1 MKKHSSK
8 ALRPVSRKFYTYIS
22 DRVRESMSLT
32 GREDAADE
40 AMTCID
46 RYLTDGSVPSDD
58 ADPAVRLTFTLL
70 RPEIDKAIGRSSR
83 ARKRHRATEMSPEK
97 SNTKATYP
105 AEPHSINTN
114 PAADSFHNTTTED
127 EEESAKPFVPRNRRE
142 RRLYEQELRRATKRL
157 TRRLVKSAYA
167 DYGLSIVTA

>member
-1 MKKHSSK
+1 
-8 ALRPVSRKFYTYIS
+8 
-22 DRVRESMSLT
+22 MSLT

-58 ADPAVRLTFTLL
+58 ADPAVRLTFALL
-70 RPEIDKAIGRSSR
+70 RPEIDKAIERSSR
-83 ARKRHRATEMSPEK
+83 ARKHRRATEKSPEK
-97 SNTKATYP
+97 SNAKATYP
-105 AEPHSINTN
+105 AESSSINTN

-142 RRLYEQELRRATKRL
+142 RRLYEQELRRAAKRL
-157 TRRLVKSAYA
+157 TRHLVKSAYA

>member
-8 ALRPVSRKFYTYIS
+8 TLRPVSRKFYTYIS

-32 GREDAADE
+32 GREDAADK

-58 ADPAVRLTFTLL
+58 ADPAVRLTFALL

-83 ARKRHRATEMSPEK
+83 ARTRCRAAEKSPEK
-97 SNTKATYP
+97 SSVKTTDP
-105 AEPHSINTN
+105 AEPRSINTD
-114 PAADSFHNTTTED
+114 PTADSNPETATED

-142 RRLYEQELRRATKRL
+142 RRLYEQELRRTAKRL
-157 TRRLVKSAYA
+157 TRHLVKSAYA

>member
-1 MKKHSSK
+1 MKKHVSK

-22 DRVRESMSLT
+22 DRVRESMCLT
-32 GREDAADE
+32 GREDADDE
-40 AMTCID
+40 AMACID
-46 RYLTDGSVPSDD
+46 RYLTDGSEPSDD
-58 ADPAVRLTFTLL
+58 ADPAIRLIFFLL
-70 RPEIDKAIGRSSR
+70 RPEIDKAIERSSR
-83 ARKRHRATEMSPEK
+83 ARTRRRAAEKSPEK

-157 TRRLVKSAYA
+157 ARHLVKSAYA